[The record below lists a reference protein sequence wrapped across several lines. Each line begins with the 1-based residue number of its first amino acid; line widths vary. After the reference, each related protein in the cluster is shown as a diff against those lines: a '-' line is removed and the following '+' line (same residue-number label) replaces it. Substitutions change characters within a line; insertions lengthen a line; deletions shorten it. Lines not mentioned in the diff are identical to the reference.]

1 MTFKTKLAITFLA
14 IVVIP
19 ITLCAVTVVFVTKYQ
34 QQSFLRDFGIE
45 SDTYGMVMNTV
56 QLFSGLTEEIYEKIQ
71 NLADDD
77 PNCLEKKSVL
87 DDLNGELSK
96 KSSFLVVRKG
106 CEIYYTGNSE
116 KTKDI
121 KDILPAYG
129 APEES
134 NYSGEMYVK
143 NLQMLIK
150 QEDFR
155 FKDHSRGSIFI
166 VTNVSDL
173 IPRMR
178 TLTNQIG
185 MAFVVILIL
194 TGLAL
199 VSWIYTGMVSPLKQI
214 TEAAEKIGEG
224 TLDFELKVPDT
235 KDEVAQLCK
244 SFEEMRKR
252 LKESADS
259 KINSENENRAL
270 VTNITHDLKTP
281 VTSIKG
287 YAEGLMDGV
296 ADTPER
302 REKYIKTIYNK
313 ANDMDRLINELTF
326 YAGID
331 NDRIPYN
338 FVKLDISD
346 YFNDCADELE
356 TEIESRG
363 MKMQYDNT
371 VEPGTKVIADP
382 VQFKKVINNIV
393 GNSIKYM
400 DKTEGRISIFISD
413 TGEDVKI
420 SIGDNGCGIES
431 KDLPYIF
438 DRFYRADASRNSA
451 KGGSGVG
458 LSIVKKIVE
467 DHGGKV
473 WAESDGGEGTVMCIE
488 LKKYKEQG

>member
-34 QQSFLRDFGIE
+34 QQAFLRDFGIE
-45 SDTYGMVMNTV
+45 SDAYGMVMNTV
-56 QLFSGLTEEIYEKIQ
+56 QLFSGLTEEIYDKIQ
-71 NLADDD
+71 TLSNDGSDT
-77 PNCLEKKSVL
+77 LEKKAVL
-87 DDLNGELSK
+87 DDLNNELSK
-96 KSSFLVVRKG
+96 KSSFLIVRKG
-106 CEIYYTGNSE
+106 NEIYYTGNSE
-116 KTKDI
+116 MTKEI
-121 KDILPAYG
+121 KDILPSYG

-143 NLQMLIK
+143 NLQILIK
-150 QEDFR
+150 QDDFR

-185 MAFVVILIL
+185 LAFVVILIL

-356 TEIESRG
+356 TELESRG

-371 VEPGTKVIADP
+371 VKPGTKVIADP
-382 VQFKKVINNIV
+382 VQFKKVVNNII

-400 DKTEGRISIFISD
+400 DKSEGRISIFISD
-413 TGEDVKI
+413 VGENVKI
-420 SIGDNGCGIES
+420 SIGDNGCGIDS

-488 LKKYKEQG
+488 LKKYQ